1 VSLGSLFYLRGDDD
15 SALQH
20 YNQVIKMFDNG
31 EYNNPEA
38 VQALKNAALIQW
50 TRNNTHESERLLGK
64 ALFKLETSEK
74 FGNDHKR
81 TVHVRNLLHNLREGK
96 EAPAKQTVKG

>member
-1 VSLGSLFYLRGDDD
+1 
-15 SALQH
+15 
-20 YNQVIKMFDNG
+20 MFDNG

-38 VQALKNAALIQW
+38 VQALKNAALILW

-74 FGNDHKR
+74 FGNDHPR
-81 TVHVRNLLHNLREGK
+81 TVAVRNLLNNLREGK
-96 EAPAKQTVKG
+96 EAPVKQTVRKP